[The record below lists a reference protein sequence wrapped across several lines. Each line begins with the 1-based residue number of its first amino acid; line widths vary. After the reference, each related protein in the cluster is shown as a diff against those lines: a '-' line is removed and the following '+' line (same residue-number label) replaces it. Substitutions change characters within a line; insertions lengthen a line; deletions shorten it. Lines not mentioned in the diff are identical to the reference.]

1 VCRYIVDPQSE
12 GVLLPTRGTEANMH
26 QRKYKISSHVQAF
39 LKQFAQWRSE
49 KQFESAGP
57 WRLLKNSNSKL
68 EVQCNQSDMTGHSM
82 FQAMYILAPD
92 SPVASVSCALPSP
105 TSLVMGAA
113 AAKPA
118 SASGGTVPSSKSKA
132 ADKSKS
138 GEKVLCTYCGKM
150 FGKQGIRNHIAK
162 CAEQAGVSKG
172 WDQHKHQPIAD
183 DEYFDNEDFERFNP
197 PDKGSKRTTFTN
209 VPPPT
214 VSLSAAGG
222 DAPKTPEQLLAVAL
236 KELKALKKQQKEA
249 LEQQEELVPPSSS
262 DSRSSSN
269 SSPEKKKK
277 SQQKKKSGQSAAELR
292 AKAKSAAAA
301 AAAKAK
307 AKAAAGK
314 RKKNKNKKK
323 QKKEK
328 KNKKQDE
335 DSSCNDDSGNS
346 SDGSGDSPPSSSD
359 DNGHRRR
366 KKQRRKQM
374 PSANPRDA
382 VRKSHKRRNAPTTG
396 GVLDW
401 YIESRTDQAIFEER
415 ARASQR
421 MYEMVHIYLRNWL
434 SDFTFGCVG
443 TRGPRCR
450 PSC

>member
-1 VCRYIVDPQSE
+1 MD
-12 GVLLPTRGTEANMH
+12 
-26 QRKYKISSHVQAF
+26 
-39 LKQFAQWRSE
+39 
-49 KQFESAGP
+49 
-57 WRLLKNSNSKL
+57 NSKR
-68 EVQCNQSDMTGHSM
+68 
-82 FQAMYILAPD
+82 A
-92 SPVASVSCALPSP
+92 ASL
-105 TSLVMGAA
+105 
-113 AAKPA
+113 
-118 SASGGTVPSSKSKA
+118 
-132 ADKSKS
+132 
-138 GEKVLCTYCGKM
+138 
-150 FGKQGIRNHIAK
+150 
-162 CAEQAGVSKG
+162 
-172 WDQHKHQPIAD
+172 
-183 DEYFDNEDFERFNP
+183 RFNP

-209 VPPPT
+209 VPPPS

-222 DAPKTPEQLLAVAL
+222 MHQRLQNSCLLQHSRSSRHSRSS
-236 KELKALKKQQKEA
+236 KKRH
-249 LEQQEELVPPSSS
+249 LNSRPTVPPSSS
-262 DSRSSSN
+262 DSSSSSH

-301 AAAKAK
+301 AAAAAAE

-323 QKKEK
+323 EKKEK

-374 PSANPRDA
+374 PSANPTDA

>member
-1 VCRYIVDPQSE
+1 MPCCPTLRLLSIECWVCRYIVDPQSE

-26 QRKYKISSHVQAF
+26 QRKHKISSHVQAF

-49 KQFESAGP
+49 KQFESVGP

-82 FQAMYILAPD
+82 FQPMYILAPD

-105 TSLVMGAA
+105 TALVMGAA

-118 SASGGTVPSSKSKA
+118 
-132 ADKSKS
+132 
-138 GEKVLCTYCGKM
+138 
-150 FGKQGIRNHIAK
+150 
-162 CAEQAGVSKG
+162 
-172 WDQHKHQPIAD
+172 
-183 DEYFDNEDFERFNP
+183 
-197 PDKGSKRTTFTN
+197 
-209 VPPPT
+209 
-214 VSLSAAGG
+214 
-222 DAPKTPEQLLAVAL
+222 
-236 KELKALKKQQKEA
+236 
-249 LEQQEELVPPSSS
+249 
-262 DSRSSSN
+262 
-269 SSPEKKKK
+269 
-277 SQQKKKSGQSAAELR
+277 SAAELR

-301 AAAKAK
+301 AAAEAEAE

-314 RKKNKNKKK
+314 RKKKKNKKT

-359 DNGHRRR
+359 NNGHRRR
-366 KKQRRKQM
+366 KRQRRKQM
-374 PSANPRDA
+374 PSANPTDA

-415 ARASQR
+415 ARANQR
-421 MYEMVHIYLRNWL
+421 MYEMVE
-434 SDFTFGCVG
+434 
-443 TRGPRCR
+443 
-450 PSC
+450 